1 MAIGPLAL
9 PIASGVFQMAG
20 SLFGASRQ
28 RHAQKAAA
36 AHAHILR
43 QQQLANQA
51 AQASYK
57 HTFSD
62 AMLDI
67 ENQRTQEVFDIK
79 LGLYDDQIEI
89 NKSAANSAS
98 SAEQFKLNEQMEQA
112 ALNRNRMFKELIAV
126 QGAQAARGGTASRS
140 RDRADLINS
149 LGEFGREQQEFNK
162 TIYSARSAHNQRMAA
177 IAGQHANADYTAWSR
192 IAIAPAL
199 KLPGQ
204 GLGPESIN
212 VVGAAPVDTSIG
224 FGDIMSGASAG
235 LQTGIS
241 LAAISDYELKEN
253 IEHVGKSSSGI
264 HIYEFS
270 YIGENTRY
278 RGAMAQDVIVKV
290 PEAVSE
296 MDNGYLGVNYDLID
310 VQMEKVKS

>member
-9 PIASGVFQMAG
+9 PIAAGVFQAAG
-20 SLFGASRQ
+20 SIFGASRQ
-28 RHAQKAAA
+28 RHAQKVQA

-79 LGLYDDQIEI
+79 LGLYEDQIEI
-89 NKSAANSAS
+89 NKNAANSAS
-98 SAEQFKLNEQMEQA
+98 SAEQFRLNEQMEQA
-112 ALNRNRMFKELIAV
+112 ALNRNRMFKELMKV
-126 QGAQAARGGTASRS
+126 QGAQAARGGTYSKSRE
-140 RDRADLINS
+140 RADLINS

-177 IAGQHANADYTAWSR
+177 IAGQHENADYTAWSR

-204 GLGPESIN
+204 GLGPQAIN

-224 FGDIMSGASAG
+224 FGDVMTGLGAG
-235 LQTGIS
+235 LTTGIQLGS
-241 LAAISDYELKEN
+241 L
-253 IEHVGKSSSGI
+253 V
-264 HIYEFS
+264 
-270 YIGENTRY
+270 
-278 RGAMAQDVIVKV
+278 
-290 PEAVSE
+290 
-296 MDNGYLGVNYDLID
+296 
-310 VQMEKVKS
+310 